1 MEAARIGVIHN
12 VRTAKPLRLP
22 SKAVRRRITLTILN
36 LMWMGTAP
44 LWFHLADLERG
55 YDATGGELLL
65 MALPYLIW
73 MIVETVREIRA

>member
-1 MEAARIGVIHN
+1 MEAYRNRARQALMPSPI
-12 VRTAKPLRLP
+12 KLP
-22 SKAVRRRITLTILN
+22 SKKIRRAITLTILN

-44 LWFHLADLERG
+44 LWFRLADLERG

-73 MIVETVREIRA
+73 LIVETIREMK